1 MEGMT
6 SQSFCIDGED
16 LMPAAIA
23 ILRKRHPGALP
34 ISTEWKTEGD
44 KTALVIWWCP
54 PSPPEK
60 PRSCNRH
67 DDCDK
72 AEATWREWNPH
83 KGGPP
88 ASFHCHDECC
98 EECFGN

>member
-1 MEGMT
+1 MT
-6 SQSFCIDGED
+6 SQSFCIDAED

-23 ILRKRHPGALP
+23 ILRKKHPGALP
-34 ISTEWKTEGD
+34 ISSEWKMQGE

-54 PSPPEK
+54 PTPLHDPP
-60 PRSCNRH
+60 RGCNRH

-72 AEATWREWNPH
+72 ANADWRERHP
-83 KGGPP
+83 GEQYPP
-88 ASFHCHDECC
+88 PSFHCHDDCC